1 MDGYDRA
8 KDHYDL
14 FLRIANSLSVAHAA
28 GLLACVTAIKDYQ
41 NLPPALGI
49 GQLILIFGGGLL
61 GAILL
66 YASLVAGR
74 IVLLQAIHTGN
85 KPESW
90 SRRDYWGSVIGAWV
104 SIALLAFAVV
114 LVMFRLGSF

>member
-28 GLLACVTAIKDYQ
+28 GLFACVTAIKDYT
-41 NLPPALGI
+41 ALQI

-74 IVLLQAIHTGN
+74 IALLQAIHTGN
-85 KPESW
+85 EPNRW
-90 SRRDYWGSVIGAWV
+90 SARDYWGSVIGSYV
-104 SIALLAFAVV
+104 SIGLLAIAII
-114 LVMFRLGSF
+114 LVMVRLGSF